1 MTRYFVLMLTCLAVL
16 GCDAPNPAQKPI
28 VLWHAYRG
36 AEADALVASAER
48 YNELNPQQRLRL
60 VALPYDAFANKLR
73 VAVPRGNGP
82 DLFIFAHDQVG
93 DWARGGLI
101 EPLDYWLKGDELNVF
116 LDETLN
122 ALVYHNTL
130 YGLPMGF
137 KTLAL
142 YYDTTL
148 VTEAPTTSKALLQTA
163 KSVAERSAEHWGIGF
178 AVDSF
183 YYHAPWLHA
192 FDGQVLDKQLEVRV
206 DSPGMRA
213 SLSYMRR
220 LLTDGLMPKGA
231 AAAQIAALFKQ
242 RKLAFVIDGPWF
254 ENALRDHAN
263 WGVAPLPDLSET
275 GKALKPFL
283 GVEALML
290 SARSPVKEAAL
301 AAARFITSDS
311 EALSR
316 WSVGRQL
323 VANRAVYD
331 RADVRNDPF
340 AKAFRTQLSRT
351 QPLSNDPMVR
361 HLWSPLSRLL
371 SQTIVRG
378 KPFEKALLEAD
389 KAIRKASQ

>member
-1 MTRYFVLMLTCLAVL
+1 M
-16 GCDAPNPAQKPI
+16 
-28 VLWHAYRG
+28 
-36 AEADALVASAER
+36 
-48 YNELNPQQRLRL
+48 
-60 VALPYDAFANKLR
+60 R

-101 EPLDYWLKGDELNVF
+101 EPLDYRKGDELNVF

-275 GKALKPFL
+275 GKALAISWRGSSNAECSKPC
-283 GVEALML
+283 
-290 SARSPVKEAAL
+290 
-301 AAARFITSDS
+301 
-311 EALSR
+311 
-316 WSVGRQL
+316 
-323 VANRAVYD
+323 
-331 RADVRNDPF
+331 
-340 AKAFRTQLSRT
+340 
-351 QPLSNDPMVR
+351 
-361 HLWSPLSRLL
+361 
-371 SQTIVRG
+371 
-378 KPFEKALLEAD
+378 
-389 KAIRKASQ
+389 